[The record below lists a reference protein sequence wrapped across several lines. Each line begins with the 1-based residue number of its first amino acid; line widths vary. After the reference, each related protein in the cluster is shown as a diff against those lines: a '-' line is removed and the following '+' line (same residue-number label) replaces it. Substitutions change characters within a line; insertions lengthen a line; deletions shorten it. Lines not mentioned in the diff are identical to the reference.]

1 MSITKIQQVRFL
13 ELESIPVSLR
23 GREATLEQATDR
35 EAVVQVGGSRR
46 RVPVNW
52 LTASSRSEQGSTAS
66 VQTAPHSD
74 LTQPVDVAGTRHCS
88 DHASRLVPIDTD
100 DSDGD
105 DDPITKQGWNS
116 LLEACRELGISRKSV
131 PQIIAEA
138 TGIPVAEIDPSRLT
152 WRNFLQVIERLEALQ
167 GQPDQPAPPPPLPSP
182 PPPPAAN
189 REAAK
194 AIYPPPSKYLGV
206 AAYNELRA
214 IASNLGLD
222 EEEMVARF
230 GIPADC
236 PGYLLDRPWIFAIV
250 RGLAAI
256 ATGRQPGQ
264 PDLSK
269 SVLRFGY
276 RSDDGPKLVVV
287 GLDGT
292 LLHGD
297 PVMVVDWAR
306 QLRIPIGDV
315 DVAPSAT
322 CGESPQPVTG
332 GDPATPK
339 TTELEPSPTYRPA
352 DDALVTEQE
361 WEALLSACRKA
372 RLHPM
377 QRKRLVAD
385 AAGIPICDVG
395 VVPLTRG
402 QYRRAVARLE
412 EYCSGK
418 RNRLNPE
425 CVTTAA
431 TSDPSVQIEGDG
443 GLWERNPEQFW
454 EAFYKDCREL
464 GIEQWQAQQVIAEA
478 TGIPL
483 TELDL
488 SRLTRQHLL
497 QACERLEELERNQ
510 IRIPLSPPPP
520 AEPKQGALPGDA
532 PELPHKFR
540 LKGSGIPWVEPFQG
554 GIPPWRWEGY
564 WCEEDREDK

>member
-1 MSITKIQQVRFL
+1 MQAWDDLQRACL
-13 ELESIPVSLR
+13 EL
-23 GREATLEQATDR
+23 GMDW
-35 EAVVQVGGSRR
+35 G
-46 RVPVNW
+46 
-52 LTASSRSEQGSTAS
+52 
-66 VQTAPHSD
+66 
-74 LTQPVDVAGTRHCS
+74 
-88 DHASRLVPIDTD
+88 
-100 DSDGD
+100 
-105 DDPITKQGWNS
+105 
-116 LLEACRELGISRKSV
+116 KS
-131 PQIIAEA
+131 QEFIAEA
-138 TGIPVAEIDPSRLT
+138 IGIPLVELDPFRIT
-152 WRNFLQVIERLEALQ
+152 WRHLRRVIERLEQLDAPQ
-167 GQPDQPAPPPPLPSP
+167 GQSSQPALPLPP

-189 REAAK
+189 RETAK
-194 AIYPPPSKYLGV
+194 AIYPPPSRYLGV
-206 AAYNELRA
+206 TAHNELVT
-214 IASNLGLD
+214 IAANLGLD
-222 EEEMVARF
+222 EESMVNRL

-256 ATGRQPGQ
+256 AAGRQPGQ

-352 DDALVTEQE
+352 DDAPVTEQE

-377 QRKRLVAD
+377 QRKRLIAD

-412 EYCSGK
+412 EYRSGK

-431 TSDPSVQIEGDG
+431 TSDPPVQIEGDD

-520 AEPKQGALPGDA
+520 AEPKQGALPWDA

-540 LKGSGIPWVEPFQG
+540 LKGSGIPWAEPFQG